1 MYISPLKQKEK
12 KMILGF
18 INDLV
23 DIAQRLMFMIF
34 ICKIPNHIPS
44 SSSSRNRRER
54 EREREREKSFLFC
67 FSF

>member
-1 MYISPLKQKEK
+1 
-12 KMILGF
+12 MILGY

-23 DIAQRLMFMIF
+23 DIAQCLMFMIF

-44 SSSSRNRRER
+44 SSSRNRRER
-54 EREREREKSFLFC
+54 ERESFFFLVL